1 MSANSQSTSKSK
13 KLKGFQKF
21 EDGLI
26 RLLTLISGSALVVLM
41 LITCIDV
48 VGRWL
53 FNKPLTGSTEL
64 TEVGLA
70 IVVFG
75 ALPFVCWRENNIV
88 VDILDSRF
96 SRLITKVRSILIHII
111 SALCLAFLGQRLF
124 VLANRSLSY
133 GEVTEHLAIPLGWS
147 ISFMAIFCWLTALAL
162 VTIGIFRTII
172 RS

>member
-1 MSANSQSTSKSK
+1 MLSSSRSK
-13 KLKGFQKF
+13 KLAGFQKF
-21 EDGLI
+21 EDALI
-26 RLLTLISGSALVVLM
+26 RLLTLVSGSALLGLM

-75 ALPFVCWRENNIV
+75 ALPFVCWRENNIA

-96 SRLITKVRSILIHII
+96 SPLMTKVRSILIHII
-111 SALCLAFLGQRLF
+111 SAFCLTFLGQRLF
-124 VLANRSLSY
+124 VLASRSLSY
-133 GEVTEHLAIPLGWS
+133 GEVTEYLEIPLGWV
-147 ISFMAIFCWLTALAL
+147 ISFMAVLCILTALSL
-162 VTIGIFRTII
+162 VTLGIFRTIKY
-172 RS
+172 S